1 MHQLLDCCAYDNRWS
16 RRHPLEKLVFGGGM
30 LLLALLLPPPGGL
43 AVLAAVSLVTLLG
56 PRINPLVYLKV
67 LALPL
72 IFVLPG
78 IGSVLVSLSLEQGSF
93 SVGLAPQGPELA
105 WKLLNRALGASSAM
119 LFLALTTPVAEWIA
133 LARHPALREVGDLAL
148 LIYRFIFAFFR
159 TAQTLRTAQEAR
171 NGYRTL
177 RMGMH
182 AAGLLVS
189 RLLVRVLDRVRG
201 METGMAVRG
210 YDGRMLLLTRQDR
223 LSWRTVSGFLVLEA
237 VLAAM
242 VLVLPRL
249 VHHAG

>member
-43 AVLAAVSLVTLLG
+43 AVLLTVSVVTLLG

-67 LALPL
+67 L
-72 IFVLPG
+72 VLPFFFILLG
-78 IGSVLVSLSLEQGSF
+78 IGSVLISLSLEQGSF
-93 SVGLAPQGPELA
+93 SLGLAPDGPELA

-119 LFLALTTPVAEWIA
+119 LFLALTTPIAEWIA
-133 LARHPALREVGDLAL
+133 LLRHPALREVGDLAL

-177 RMGMH
+177 RTGMH
-182 AAGLLVS
+182 SAGLLMS
-189 RLLVRVLDRVRG
+189 RLLIRVLDRVRG

-210 YDGRMLLLTRQDR
+210 YDGRMHLLTRQER
-223 LSWRTVSGFLVLEA
+223 VSWQAVSGFLAMEA
-237 VLAAM
+237 LLAVCVLALSGM
-242 VLVLPRL
+242 NHV
-249 VHHAG
+249 G